1 MNNLNPTEDDQLQLI
16 GDKIPIGSGY
26 AIIALKN
33 QSALIDKINYIL
45 LEMEKDGSYLR
56 IYNEYFGA
64 NSAYNLHH

>member
-1 MNNLNPTEDDQLQLI
+1 DQLKLI

-26 AIIALKN
+26 GIIALKN
-33 QSALIDKINYIL
+33 QSALIDKINHIL

-64 NSAYNLHH
+64 NPAYNLHH